1 MASMMYQQLPQIV
14 GVVGAGQM
22 GSGIAQIVATR
33 GLQVIL
39 TDRTHEAL
47 EKGLGYIKKSI
58 EKVVRKGSLS
68 DVDATMAL
76 TKIHTTTNYE
86 EFKDADFV
94 IEAVSENEELKRS
107 IFKQL
112 DHVTPLHAILASNTS
127 SISITR
133 LAAATTKPHRVIG
146 MHFMNPVPL
155 MQLVEIAKGMHTSQ
169 QTYDVTKSFGEFLRK
184 QVCVSEDRPGF
195 IVNRVLMPMVNEAF
209 FCLMEGLASADDIDK
224 GMKLGT
230 NMPMGPLKLADF
242 IGLDTCLSILK
253 VLHTGLGDPKYR
265 PCPLLVQYV
274 DAGWLG
280 VKTGQGVYHY
290 DAALHDKEGKTHQGV
305 GTPMVP

>member
-22 GSGIAQIVATR
+22 GSGIAQVVASR
-33 GLQVIL
+33 GLQVL
-39 TDRTHEAL
+39 LNDRNQETL
-47 EKGLGYIKKSI
+47 ERGIGYIKKSI
-58 EKVVRKGSLS
+58 EKIVKKGSLS
-68 DVDATMAL
+68 DVDATSAL
-76 TKIHTTTNYE
+76 SRIHTTTAIE
-86 EFKDADFV
+86 EFMQADFV
-94 IEAVSENEELKRS
+94 IEAVPENEELKRN

-112 DHVTPLHAILASNTS
+112 DQVTPLHTIIASNTS

-133 LAAATTKPHRVIG
+133 LASITTKPHRVIG
-146 MHFMNPVPL
+146 MHFMNPVPI
-155 MQLVEIAKGMHTSQ
+155 MQLVEISKGMHTSQ
-169 QTYDVTKSFGEFLRK
+169 QTFEQTKSFTDFLKK
-184 QVCVSEDRPGF
+184 QACVSEDRPGF

-209 FCLMEGLASADDIDK
+209 FTLMEGVGSAEDIDR

-242 IGLDTCLSILK
+242 IGLDTCLSIMK
-253 VLHTGLGDPKYR
+253 VLHHGLGDSKYR
-265 PCPLLVQYV
+265 PCPLLAQYV

-290 DAALHDKEGKTHQGV
+290 EGHPDKEKKDKDNGFKA
-305 GTPMVP
+305 